1 MTITKTRSRA
11 LLALA
16 TSGTLLAATLVAA
29 APASAASATI
39 SGRVTVPSGAYLDAI
54 AVVAWERTATFDDVT
69 DTASLDSTG
78 SFTLDELE
86 AGTSYQLS
94 VIDYSGK
101 TGAGYYTRD
110 KLVPAAA
117 DATLVKAG
125 STGITIRTRAS
136 APATD
141 IGIVL
146 PADGTYPTWNPA
158 GFYVLE
164 PGNGRITGF
173 VGNAGSGDARAMR
186 AGPTASPLRGSF
198 AALAAGEVPRMD
210 MPTAGLVSG
219 VDYTLAAVAVP
230 SEATPDFEDNLY
242 FYGGVN
248 RSVTRSLSSAATFT
262 GGTTKV
268 DWHVLGATAKTAP
281 TVTGTAKVGKTLT
294 AKAGTFSLA
303 GTVSYQWLRNGKA
316 ISGATASTYTLR
328 GSDHGAR
335 VSVRTTLKPTIKG
348 YGYGVKSSAQTAKVA
363 LGAAPKATAAPKVS
377 GTAQVGKKLTASRG
391 SWNLTGLT
399 YSYRWLRDGKD
410 ITGATKSTYAL
421 TKADAGKKISVRV
434 TAKRTG
440 YATGTARSASTT
452 TVK

>member
-173 VGNAGSGDARAMR
+173 VGNASSETREPCARARPR
-186 AGPTASPLRGSF
+186 APC
-198 AALAAGEVPRMD
+198 
-210 MPTAGLVSG
+210 
-219 VDYTLAAVAVP
+219 
-230 SEATPDFEDNLY
+230 
-242 FYGGVN
+242 
-248 RSVTRSLSSAATFT
+248 
-262 GGTTKV
+262 
-268 DWHVLGATAKTAP
+268 
-281 TVTGTAKVGKTLT
+281 
-294 AKAGTFSLA
+294 
-303 GTVSYQWLRNGKA
+303 
-316 ISGATASTYTLR
+316 
-328 GSDHGAR
+328 GAR
-335 VSVRTTLKPTIKG
+335 SQP
-348 YGYGVKSSAQTAKVA
+348 
-363 LGAAPKATAAPKVS
+363 
-377 GTAQVGKKLTASRG
+377 SR
-391 SWNLTGLT
+391 
-399 YSYRWLRDGKD
+399 
-410 ITGATKSTYAL
+410 
-421 TKADAGKKISVRV
+421 
-434 TAKRTG
+434 
-440 YATGTARSASTT
+440 TARSRAWTCRRPGSSRAWTTRWQQSPCRARRRRTSRTTSTST
-452 TVK
+452 AA